1 LKDIHCAEK
10 TIFRTLPKIAKA
22 AEMPEL
28 TRAFRTHREKTQG
41 QIERLEAD
49 PSLIQCNEKEKM
61 NANVSGQ
68 DYTPGS
74 SYYDVEGDTIETA
87 KEKLRVW
94 LENDENLRSL
104 DWLTHSAGSA
114 PEIVVM
120 MEVAPVKEGEDGEGV

>member
-1 LKDIHCAEK
+1 
-10 TIFRTLPKIAKA
+10 
-22 AEMPEL
+22 MPTFQARIIRQEVAI
-28 TRAFRTHREKTQG
+28 T
-41 QIERLEAD
+41 
-49 PSLIQCNEKEKM
+49 
-61 NANVSGQ
+61 
-68 DYTPGS
+68 
-74 SYYDVEGDTIETA
+74 DVEGDTIETA